1 MAIYWTTEA
10 IPLPVTALL
19 PVVLFPLF
27 GIMDTGKVCTAYMKE
42 TNVLAYKTFIFKS
55 ERNLMTVVP

>member
-10 IPLPVTALL
+10 IPLPATALL

-27 GIMDTGKVCTAYMKE
+27 GIMDTGKVCTSYMKE
-42 TNVLAYKTFIFKS
+42 TNVLAYNHQKLFLIQQG
-55 ERNLMTVVP
+55 V

>member
-27 GIMDTGKVCTAYMKE
+27 GIMDTGKVCIAYMKE
-42 TNVLAYKTFIFKS
+42 TNVLAYNFQYFF
-55 ERNLMTVVP
+55 